1 MILKIILILA
11 IIIFGFAT
19 GYLHHRNKMLR
30 KKYDKITEYFGDVNT
45 VVNSVRY
52 GNLSVRA
59 GEYSQKELKK
69 LTKNINR
76 MIETLDDREKMIT
89 EYQTELTKKNNFLS
103 ALLNSLSDGILVYNE
118 KSVIIDANKNIR
130 NWLNTQKVINH
141 KIENFI
147 VPPDG
152 KSISNLDNDEIFL
165 KGNTD
170 LFFKA
175 TTKPLNSKEHDGKY
189 IVVIRNYTDQK
200 EIESLKEDFVA
211 TLTHDLKVP
220 IIAEANMLE
229 FFLHEKFG
237 ELNETQIEA
246 LNTMSASNK
255 ELLEL
260 VQTVLDTYKVK
271 EGEIDLKL
279 ETISV
284 KHLLTEI
291 AEEMM
296 PIAQKSNNNIVIQLK
311 TDFNI
316 HIDYL
321 QFKRVIKNL
330 ISNAISYGRPDTDI
344 EVKCH
349 QKNNMAEI
357 SIKDYGKGIPKEDI
371 EKIFNKY
378 FSAHKK
384 FRKIGT
390 GLGLYLSQKL
400 VKAHNGT
407 LRVSSKD
414 GEWTEF
420 VINLPLT

>member
-1 MILKIILILA
+1 
-11 IIIFGFAT
+11 
-19 GYLHHRNKMLR
+19 
-30 KKYDKITEYFGDVNT
+30 
-45 VVNSVRY
+45 
-52 GNLSVRA
+52 
-59 GEYSQKELKK
+59 
-69 LTKNINR
+69 
-76 MIETLDDREKMIT
+76 
-89 EYQTELTKKNNFLS
+89 
-103 ALLNSLSDGILVYNE
+103 
-118 KSVIIDANKNIR
+118 
-130 NWLNTQKVINH
+130 
-141 KIENFI
+141 
-147 VPPDG
+147 
-152 KSISNLDNDEIFL
+152 
-165 KGNTD
+165 
-170 LFFKA
+170 
-175 TTKPLNSKEHDGKY
+175 
-189 IVVIRNYTDQK
+189 
-200 EIESLKEDFVA
+200 
-211 TLTHDLKVP
+211 
-220 IIAEANMLE
+220 MLE

-344 EVKCH
+344 EIKC
-349 QKNNMAEI
+349 QPKNNMAEI